1 MVRRLLHEPLLQFLA
16 LGAAIFV
23 FYDVTR
29 DDRSGGDPSKQ
40 IRLTLDELSQL
51 RLSFEAQW
59 RRSPT
64 PEELARL
71 AESRVREEVLYREAL
86 ALGLDRDDTIVRRR
100 MAQKMQFLAE
110 DVAAAHEPATDELR
124 AWYEKNTEKFALSAR
139 VSFRHAYFSP
149 DRRGSQAR
157 DDATRAL
164 ARLGREPEDSKLAA
178 SVADRFMLQDYYA
191 DRTQSQ
197 VAKEFGPRFAEAIS
211 GLAPGAWQGPIES
224 GYGWHLVFVDSIVP
238 GRIPAFDEIEPDVK
252 IAWLGHQK
260 EQAWREAYDAMRA
273 KYTVLLPAGPDT
285 PRSDATPATSPATG
299 ISAAAGDGPS

>member
-1 MVRRLLHEPLLQFLA
+1 MVRRLLREPLLQFLA

-29 DDRSGGDPSKQ
+29 DDRSAGEPSKQ

-124 AWYEKNTEKFALSAR
+124 AWYEKNTEKF
-139 VSFRHAYFSP
+139 
-149 DRRGSQAR
+149 
-157 DDATRAL
+157 
-164 ARLGREPEDSKLAA
+164 
-178 SVADRFMLQDYYA
+178 
-191 DRTQSQ
+191 
-197 VAKEFGPRFAEAIS
+197 
-211 GLAPGAWQGPIES
+211 
-224 GYGWHLVFVDSIVP
+224 
-238 GRIPAFDEIEPDVK
+238 
-252 IAWLGHQK
+252 
-260 EQAWREAYDAMRA
+260 
-273 KYTVLLPAGPDT
+273 
-285 PRSDATPATSPATG
+285 
-299 ISAAAGDGPS
+299 